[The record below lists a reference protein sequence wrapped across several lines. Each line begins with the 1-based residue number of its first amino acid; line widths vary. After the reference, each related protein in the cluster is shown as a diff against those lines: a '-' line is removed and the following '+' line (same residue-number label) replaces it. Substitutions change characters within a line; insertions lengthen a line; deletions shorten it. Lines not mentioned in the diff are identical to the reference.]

1 LALGGD
7 AGVEQAA
14 GLFDGQAGARILD
27 AQADPFFAFLPGGE
41 PDPAWLVGAGDDR
54 IEGVVDQA
62 AQHHFHLQAVDVQL
76 GVGHRGHP
84 QAHAGL
90 LGAGQAGNDDGFDE
104 IVEEHRFELRLAG
117 AEIVLETPQHVVGP
131 AGFTLYAAQRG
142 L

>member
-1 LALGGD
+1 MRRQTRSSPSF
-7 AGVEQAA
+7 QAA
-14 GLFDGQAGARILD
+14 SQIRRG
-27 AQADPFFAFLPGGE
+27 
-41 PDPAWLVGAGDDR
+41 WW
-54 IEGVVDQA
+54 
-62 AQHHFHLQAVDVQL
+62 
-76 GVGHRGHP
+76 GHP

-90 LGAGQAGNDDGFDE
+90 FGAGQAGNDDGFDE